1 MSGRKTEWHPVTAVV
16 TEVSYIEGTVR
27 NTLWV
32 KCHVTEKREAR
43 TVRLRGRLLSSVCVD
58 SRKAL
63 AV

>member
-1 MSGRKTEWHPVTAVV
+1 MASSDGCGDG
-16 TEVSYIEGTVR
+16 SYVEGTVR

-32 KCHVTEKREAR
+32 KCRVTEKREAR